1 MLISYT
7 LEPVGSLSSEKW
19 KEDTSYV
26 HILKDNASCADS
38 IFIQYFWKKRQK
50 PVLDPEFSFQW
61 LITVCSDD
69 VLNSDL
75 KHDLTHHQY
84 HWSQIRI
91 L

>member
-1 MLISYT
+1 MMLISYT

-50 PVLDPEFSFQW
+50 P
-61 LITVCSDD
+61 
-69 VLNSDL
+69 
-75 KHDLTHHQY
+75 Y
-84 HWSQIRI
+84 
-91 L
+91 